1 MSAVASLLCL
11 LSLTGLPSCE
21 NQHDLSKSCPI
32 PCCPPIIL
40 ECRPSSSLNSFSGF
54 PLCLQHRSCTF
65 CCQKE
70 SFLPPHLIHGCL
82 LHIMMLTA
90 LLGQGQAFEVI
101 TMQED
106 LQGSTHPIACA
117 HPLLKRAGFPANEVL
132 QTWICDCQGWV
143 VQRLPVLHR
152 SLQMNQPLHC
162 ENSPAAL

>member
-1 MSAVASLLCL
+1 
-11 LSLTGLPSCE
+11 
-21 NQHDLSKSCPI
+21 
-32 PCCPPIIL
+32 
-40 ECRPSSSLNSFSGF
+40 
-54 PLCLQHRSCTF
+54 
-65 CCQKE
+65 
-70 SFLPPHLIHGCL
+70 
-82 LHIMMLTA
+82 MLTA

-101 TMQED
+101 TIQED

-132 QTWICDCQGWV
+132 QTWLCDCQGWV